1 MLVDNTSTIKSQ
13 YHKLDSMVVSPDA
26 APQDSKPERKA
37 ETPEIKISQDMLNE
51 VQQKMQM
58 MRNVGLQFSVHE
70 ATGRTM
76 VKVVD
81 NETENLIREIPP
93 EELLDVAD
101 KIGEMLG
108 ILFDKKA

>member
-13 YHKLDSMVVSPDA
+13 YHKPDSMVVSPDA

-58 MRNVGLQFSVHE
+58 MHNIGLQFSVHE